1 MDAIRKVLFPTKF
14 EALSYPCLQG
24 LLPLKR
30 AGLEEV
36 VLLFVIDRDEVAY
49 NLFRGFDREMADRL
63 REEARLRFED
73 WEKELAEQGVRAR
86 HVIEVG
92 RPDGKIIEVSCRE
105 GVDLVV
111 AGRQRQKPTDAVYL
125 GGTTMGVLR
134 RSAIPVLVCKH
145 GPEGSCGH
153 GDRSSFEHVLYATDF
168 SPDSER
174 ALRFLGA
181 LDGAVRRVDVVHVIT
196 ERDFRKHSP
205 GELREEEA
213 RARERMELICVE
225 LRGRGLEADA
235 HLLAGHTAAEILKAA
250 RDHGATMIV
259 MGTKG
264 RHGIREI
271 WLGSASHRVAEL
283 APVPVVLVP
292 TERDECYV

>member
-14 EALSYPCLQG
+14 EALSYPCLQR
-24 LLPLKR
+24 LLPLKQ

-49 NLFRGFDREMADRL
+49 DLFRGFDRKLADRL

-73 WEKELAEQGVRAR
+73 WEKDLAEQGLRAR

-105 GVDLVV
+105 EVDLIV
-111 AGRQRQKPTDAVYL
+111 AGRQRRKPADAVYL

-134 RSAIPVLVCKH
+134 RSSIPVFVCKH
-145 GPEGSCGH
+145 GPEGACGS
-153 GDRSSFEHVLYATDF
+153 GEGSVFEHVLYATDF
-168 SPDSER
+168 SPDSKR
-174 ALRFLGA
+174 ALEFIRA

-205 GELREEEA
+205 EELRKEEA
-213 RARERMELICVE
+213 RAREMMEEICAG
-225 LRGRGLEADA
+225 LRGQGLEADS

-250 RDHGATMIV
+250 QDHGATMIV

-283 APVPVVLVP
+283 ASVPVVLVP
-292 TERDECYV
+292 TERDECYI